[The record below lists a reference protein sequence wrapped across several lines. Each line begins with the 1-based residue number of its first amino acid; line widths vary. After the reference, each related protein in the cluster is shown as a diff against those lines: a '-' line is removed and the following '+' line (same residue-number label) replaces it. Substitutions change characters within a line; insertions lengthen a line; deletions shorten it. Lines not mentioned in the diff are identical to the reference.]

1 MTLSYLASMTVM
13 EQSLTEHCSALIPDE
28 FDSASFLPV
37 KNAGCFG
44 VGSGILS
51 LPSIEITS
59 DIVGL
64 SVAPSC
70 THNSPTCIT
79 RKNCS
84 VS

>member
-1 MTLSYLASMTVM
+1 MTVM
-13 EQSLTEHCSALIPDE
+13 EQSLIEHCSVLFDDE
-28 FDSASFLPV
+28 YDSASSLPV
-37 KNAGCFG
+37 KNAGCFAI
-44 VGSGILS
+44 GSDILP